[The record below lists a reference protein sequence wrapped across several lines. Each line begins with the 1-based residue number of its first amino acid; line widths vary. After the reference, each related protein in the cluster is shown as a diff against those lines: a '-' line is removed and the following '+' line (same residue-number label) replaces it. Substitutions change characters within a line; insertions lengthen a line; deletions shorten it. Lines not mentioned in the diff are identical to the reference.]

1 MALML
6 TAKEFACRTG
16 AVPSS
21 AAPRTVTATQAGS
34 ARRITAVVP
43 TFALFQLQSVLI
55 RRD

>member
-1 MALML
+1 VALML